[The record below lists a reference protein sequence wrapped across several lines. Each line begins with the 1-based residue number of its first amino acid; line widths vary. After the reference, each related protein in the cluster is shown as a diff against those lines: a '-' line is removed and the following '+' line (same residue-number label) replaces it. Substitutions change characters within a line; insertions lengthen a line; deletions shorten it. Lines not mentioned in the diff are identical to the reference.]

1 MAHDIN
7 LNKKVR
13 KMVMDSDLDSLMPVD
28 CIEILVKY
36 YGEKLEHY
44 SPYVICVLVEKM
56 MSLATDCEMR
66 NEIADAVDTWCNDFN
81 LLK

>member
-1 MAHDIN
+1 MAHNIN

-13 KMVMDSDLDSLMPVD
+13 KMAMDFGIGLMPVD
-28 CIEILVKY
+28 CIDILVKY

-56 MSLATDCEMR
+56 MALATDCECR
-66 NEIADAVDTWCNDFN
+66 NEIAEVVDNWCNDFSYAI
-81 LLK
+81 